1 MKKLFVGIAAL
12 FVLLAFTSCK
22 QEPSTV
28 TLVDVFYTDSN
39 PDTTPYEDLPHVTS
53 LKSGENY
60 YLVCYYI
67 QPDLNCAKLRMTYDS
82 KDIDYRF
89 SSLYDD
95 DYVWWNGQ
103 SWTAGS
109 SSHSINLTFSIIDNE
124 GRSSNSKQVLINLHK

>member
-28 TLVDVFYTDSN
+28 TLEDVFYTDTD
-39 PDTTPYEDLPHVTS
+39 PYTTPYEDLHHVTS

-60 YLVCYYI
+60 YLVCKFI

-82 KDIDYRF
+82 KDVDYPF
-89 SSLYDD
+89 SSSYVD
-95 DYVWWNGQ
+95 DYVWWNRQ
-103 SWTAGS
+103 SWNAGS
-109 SSHSINLTFSIIDNE
+109 SSHSINLSFSIIDNE
-124 GRSSNSKQVLINLHK
+124 GRSSNSKQVLIELHK

>member
-28 TLVDVFYTDSN
+28 TLEDVFYTDSN
-39 PDTTPYEDLPHVTS
+39 PYTTPYEDLPHVTS
-53 LKSGENY
+53 LKSGEYY
-60 YLVCYYI
+60 YLVCKFI

-82 KDIDYRF
+82 KDVDYPF

-109 SSHSINLTFSIIDNE
+109 SSHSINLSFSIIDNE
-124 GRSSNSKQVLINLHK
+124 GRSSNSKQMLIELHK